1 MHRMMAC
8 LLLLIVS
15 VNGFGR
21 DGFTAYSPMVV
32 ASVKRTKLTTSIPPT
47 TLLDKHV
54 SGLYRISA
62 YGLPTVSDDS
72 ILTVVFNYTDDIG
85 NDQLFFASQQGAIG
99 CSEAGSQAFTCSF
112 VGIVRKNAGTPLTYS
127 TNVGGAGLTYDL
139 FVTVEKLQ

>member
-1 MHRMMAC
+1 MRMMAC
-8 LLLLIVS
+8 LVFLIGAS

-21 DGFTAYSPMVV
+21 DGFRPYSPVVV
-32 ASVKRTKLTTSIPPT
+32 ASVKRTNVSQSIPPT
-47 TLLDKHV
+47 TLLGSKT

-62 YGLPTVSDDS
+62 YGLPTVSNDS
-72 ILTVVFNYTDDIG
+72 ILTVAFTYKDHLG
-85 NDQLFFASQQGAIG
+85 NETLFFASQQGAVG

-112 VGIVRKNAGTPLTYS
+112 VAVVRKSAGTPLSYS